1 MSDLDLMPRI
11 KAAIEDA
18 VVRRSLAEYEWP
30 GCHKPK
36 CRQYHGDIETIIGY
50 VKDAVT
56 ENIYLEL
63 LDRRVTEEEA
73 WVAAQEA
80 EESEDADM
88 ARRPVDK

>member
-18 VVRRSLAEYEWP
+18 VIRRSLAEFEWP
-30 GCHKPK
+30 GCHKK
-36 CRQYHGDIETIIGY
+36 GCRQHHGDIETVIGY

-56 ENIYLEL
+56 QNIYLEL

-73 WVAAQEA
+73 WLAAFEA
-80 EESEDADM
+80 EEAEVYGSPPAD
-88 ARRPVDK
+88 